1 MRKTDLHHRLQT
13 TCVPIPGRSGCYAVM
28 PDPVPTS
35 VDVPG
40 SHGLFVLA
48 RRELEAL
55 GEVIDRNK
63 DFADLVFHML
73 NRREAVDSS
82 QIEGTHTGFDGLLIH
97 EIEAG
102 TEDARPDQDADE
114 TLGYVRAFTL
124 GSREVDCRGQAAL
137 DLDLIRNL
145 HAELLEGQ
153 ARVDPGHWR
162 TIQNF
167 IGWRMETACYIPPP
181 AGEVPRL
188 MDDLAGLLQYDPDGV
203 VEVSILM
210 RAGIAHAQFEAIH
223 PFLDGN
229 GRTGRLLLPLMLK
242 AAGAPPIHLA
252 TFLKVRQQEY
262 YDALWQVQT
271 RLNWTPW
278 MRLFLESVVASC
290 RHTVQLFADLRDIQD
305 RWQGVLTER
314 GKRRHAAIWGVT
326 NLLLGQPVVTVNS
339 VAQRLGVTFP
349 AANDAIAELVDLGI
363 LRPANAQR
371 RHRVFQAHEILNAL
385 YTGLD
390 AVLDDV
396 ARLVAPE
403 EPARIED
410 EDDDGIRFR
419 R

>member
-1 MRKTDLHHRLQT
+1 M
-13 TCVPIPGRSGCYAVM
+13 VPP
-28 PDPVPTS
+28 PVPTS
-35 VDVPG
+35 IDVPA

-63 DFADLVFHML
+63 AFADLVFHML

-114 TLGYVRAFTL
+114 TLGYVRAFMF
-124 GSREVDCRGQAAL
+124 GSREVDRRGQAAL
-137 DLDLIRNL
+137 DLDLIQSL
-145 HAELLEGQ
+145 HAKLLEGQ
-153 ARVDPGHWR
+153 DRVDPGRWR
-162 TIQNF
+162 TIQNY
-167 IGWRMETACYIPPP
+167 IGMRLETARYIPPP
-181 AGEVPRL
+181 AAEVPRL
-188 MDDLAGLLQYDPDGV
+188 MGGMVELLQYEPDGV
-203 VEVSILM
+203 AEVSILM

-262 YDALWQVQT
+262 YDTLWQAQT

-290 RHTVQLFADLRDIQD
+290 RHTVQVFANLRDIQG
-305 RWQGVLTER
+305 RWQGILAEK
-314 GKRRHAAIWGVT
+314 GKRRHAAIWSVT
-326 NLLLGQPVVTVNS
+326 NLLLGQPVVTVNA
-339 VAQRLGVTFP
+339 VAERLDVTFP
-349 AANDAIAELVDLGI
+349 AANDAIAELVDLDI
-363 LRPANAQR
+363 LRPANTQR
-371 RHRVFQAHEILNAL
+371 RHRVFHAHEVVNAL

-396 ARLVAPE
+396 ARLTALEVGN
-403 EPARIED
+403 
-410 EDDDGIRFR
+410 EDDGGGGFR
-419 R
+419 P

>member
-1 MRKTDLHHRLQT
+1 MRKSDLHPSLQAS
-13 TCVPIPGRSGCYAVM
+13 CVPVPGRSGCYAVV
-28 PDPVPTS
+28 PPPVPTS
-35 VDVPG
+35 VDVPV

-55 GEVIDRNK
+55 GDVIDRNK
-63 DFADLVFHML
+63 AFADLVLHML

-114 TLGYVRAFTL
+114 TLGYVRAFAL
-124 GSREVDCRGQAAL
+124 GSREVDRRGQAAL
-137 DLDLIRNL
+137 DLEMLQSL
-145 HAELLEGQ
+145 HAKLLEAQ
-153 ARVDPGHWR
+153 DQFAPGHWR
-162 TIQNF
+162 TIQNH
-167 IGWRMETACYIPPP
+167 IGMRLETARYVPPP
-181 AGEVPRL
+181 AAEVPRL
-188 MDDLAGLLQYDPDGV
+188 MADLAGLLQYEPDGV

-242 AAGAPPIHLA
+242 AAGAPPVHLA
-252 TFLKVRQQEY
+252 TFLKLRQDEY
-262 YDALWQVQT
+262 YDALWQAQV

-290 RHTVQLFADLRDIQD
+290 RHTVQVFADLRIIQD
-305 RWQGVLTER
+305 RWQAVLAEK

-326 NLLLGQPVVTVNS
+326 HLLLGQPVVTVNA
-339 VAQRLGVTFP
+339 VAERLGVTFP
-349 AANDAIAELVDLGI
+349 AANDAIAELVNLNI

-371 RHRVFQAHEILNAL
+371 RHRVFQAHEVMNAL

-396 ARLVAPE
+396 ARLTAPE
-403 EPARIED
+403 ETP
-410 EDDDGIRFR
+410 
-419 R
+419 

>member
-1 MRKTDLHHRLQT
+1 MRKSDLHPSLQAS
-13 TCVPIPGRSGCYAVM
+13 CVPVPGRSGCYAVV
-28 PDPVPTS
+28 PLPVPTS
-35 VDVPG
+35 VDVPV

-55 GEVIDRNK
+55 GDVIDRNK
-63 DFADLVFHML
+63 AFADLVFHML

-114 TLGYVRAFTL
+114 TLGYVRAFAL
-124 GSREVDCRGQAAL
+124 GSREVDRRGQAAL
-137 DLDLIRNL
+137 DLEMLQSL
-145 HAELLEGQ
+145 HAKLLEAQ
-153 ARVDPGHWR
+153 EQFAPGHWR
-162 TIQNF
+162 TIQNH
-167 IGWRMETACYIPPP
+167 IGMRLETARYVPPP
-181 AGEVPRL
+181 AAEVPRL
-188 MDDLAGLLQYDPDGV
+188 MADLAGLLQYEPDGV

-252 TFLKVRQQEY
+252 TFLKLRQDEY
-262 YDALWQVQT
+262 YDALWQAQV

-290 RHTVQLFADLRDIQD
+290 RHTVQVFADLRIIQD
-305 RWQGVLTER
+305 RWQAVLAEK
-314 GKRRHAAIWGVT
+314 GKRRHAAIWGIT
-326 NLLLGQPVVTVNS
+326 YLLLGQPVVTVNA
-339 VAQRLGVTFP
+339 VAERLGVTFP
-349 AANDAIAELVDLGI
+349 AANDAIAELVNLNI

-371 RHRVFQAHEILNAL
+371 RHRVFQAHEVMNAL

-396 ARLVAPE
+396 ARLTAPE
-403 EPARIED
+403 ETP
-410 EDDDGIRFR
+410 
-419 R
+419 

>member
-1 MRKTDLHHRLQT
+1 M
-13 TCVPIPGRSGCYAVM
+13 VPP
-28 PDPVPTS
+28 PVPTS
-35 VDVPG
+35 IDVPA

-63 DFADLVFHML
+63 AFADLVFHML

-114 TLGYVRAFTL
+114 TLGYVRAFMF
-124 GSREVDCRGQAAL
+124 GSREVDRRGQAAL
-137 DLDLIRNL
+137 DLDLIQSL
-145 HAELLEGQ
+145 HAKLLEGQ
-153 ARVDPGHWR
+153 DRVDPGRWR
-162 TIQNF
+162 TIQNY
-167 IGWRMETACYIPPP
+167 IGMRLETARYIPPP
-181 AGEVPRL
+181 AAEVPRL
-188 MDDLAGLLQYDPDGV
+188 MGGMAELLQYEPDGV
-203 VEVSILM
+203 AEVSILM

-229 GRTGRLLLPLMLK
+229 GRTGRLLLQLMLK

-262 YDALWQVQT
+262 YDTLWQAQT

-290 RHTVQLFADLRDIQD
+290 RHTVQVFANLRDIQG
-305 RWQGVLTER
+305 RWQGILAEK
-314 GKRRHAAIWGVT
+314 GKRRHAAIWSVT
-326 NLLLGQPVVTVNS
+326 NLLLGQPVVTVNA
-339 VAQRLGVTFP
+339 VAERLDVTFP
-349 AANDAIAELVDLGI
+349 AANDAIAELVDLDI
-363 LRPANAQR
+363 LRPANTQR
-371 RHRVFQAHEILNAL
+371 RHRVFHAHEVVNAL

-396 ARLVAPE
+396 ARLTALEVGN
-403 EPARIED
+403 
-410 EDDDGIRFR
+410 EDDGGGGFR
-419 R
+419 P